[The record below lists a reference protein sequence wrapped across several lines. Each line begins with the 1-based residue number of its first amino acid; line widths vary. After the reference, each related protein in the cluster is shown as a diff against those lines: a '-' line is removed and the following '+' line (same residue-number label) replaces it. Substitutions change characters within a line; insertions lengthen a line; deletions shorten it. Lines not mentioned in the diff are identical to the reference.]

1 MNQCEKHFGNE
12 KKLDKTLLV
21 QNDDWQLSQEDA
33 GYLVESRD
41 GQFSLGPMPAQK
53 IANLLAIVEYLDN
66 LLKSQ

>member
-1 MNQCEKHFGNE
+1 
-12 KKLDKTLLV
+12 V